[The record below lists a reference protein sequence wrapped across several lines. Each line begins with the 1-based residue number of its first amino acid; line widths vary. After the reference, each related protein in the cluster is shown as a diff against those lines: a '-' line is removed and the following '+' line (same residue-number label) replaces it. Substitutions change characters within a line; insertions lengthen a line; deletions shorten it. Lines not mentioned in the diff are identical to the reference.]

1 MLNLQ
6 RRQSEA
12 MYWLLRS
19 RDDVPV
25 NMKTKDTASCAS
37 AIKKKEK
44 KRERE
49 REKKKGS
56 HAFKSRRK
64 LSLKQRYSQY
74 IMKNNKK
81 GLGF

>member
-25 NMKTKDTASCAS
+25 NMKTKDTAPCAS
-37 AIKKKEK
+37 AIEKKEK
-44 KRERE
+44 KRKK
-49 REKKKGS
+49 EKKKKR
-56 HAFKSRRK
+56 FSR
-64 LSLKQRYSQY
+64 
-74 IMKNNKK
+74 
-81 GLGF
+81 F

>member
-49 REKKKGS
+49 REKKRV
-56 HAFKSRRK
+56 SR
-64 LSLKQRYSQY
+64 
-74 IMKNNKK
+74 
-81 GLGF
+81 F